1 MQDLS
6 QPTAPRSLRAGVSAR
21 PFASVDIR
29 KRGGVRCTHRGRR
42 TATAVWRRCE
52 MGTNHIACFGVWRR
66 GTRRQAMR
74 PSRSGTT
81 RWHMP
86 HQTGAAVVLPGVAC
100 EIAYQD

>member
-6 QPTAPRSLRAGVSAR
+6 QPTAPRSLRAGVNAR

-29 KRGGVRCTHRGRR
+29 KRGGVRRTHRGRK
-42 TATAVWRRCE
+42 AAAALWRRCE

-66 GTRRQAMR
+66 GARRQAMR
-74 PSRSGTT
+74 LTRSGAT

-86 HQTGAAVVLPGVAC
+86 HQTGAAVVLPGDAR